1 MDKNILVKKPLVTGI
16 VLNIIMGIVSRKI
29 LLKTLVSSIMTFAVT
44 QVAGTETDIKPAL
57 MALASGTLPVILV
70 AILINIGVFFLM
82 KKHISKK
89 GLYFFITGL
98 VYVVS
103 LVVTFIIMDF

>member
-44 QVAGTETDIKPAL
+44 QVAGTETDLKPAL

-89 GLYFFITGL
+89 VFTFSLQGLYMLFRW
-98 VYVVS
+98 
-103 LVVTFIIMDF
+103 